1 MFKIRFGSKIKKIT
15 NYAIGVKEVS
25 EIISLW
31 LREFYRMDVGVRLGW
46 SFVLNLIFLRVESN
60 LFRRNK
66 EPKNK
71 LSYGEKS
78 QDGAFS
84 ILVEWTD

>member
-1 MFKIRFGSKIKKIT
+1 MFKIRFGSKIKKIN
-15 NYAIGVKEVS
+15 NYTIGVKEVS
-25 EIISLW
+25 QINLLMAERVLSDG
-31 LREFYRMDVGVRLGW
+31 RRLGS
-46 SFVLNLIFLRVESN
+46 SFVLNFIFLWVESK

-84 ILVEWTD
+84 TLVE

>member
-1 MFKIRFGSKIKKIT
+1 MS
-15 NYAIGVKEVS
+15 
-25 EIISLW
+25 
-31 LREFYRMDVGVRLGW
+31 VRLGS
-46 SFVLNLIFLRVESN
+46 SFVLNLIFLWVESN

-84 ILVEWTD
+84 ILVERTD